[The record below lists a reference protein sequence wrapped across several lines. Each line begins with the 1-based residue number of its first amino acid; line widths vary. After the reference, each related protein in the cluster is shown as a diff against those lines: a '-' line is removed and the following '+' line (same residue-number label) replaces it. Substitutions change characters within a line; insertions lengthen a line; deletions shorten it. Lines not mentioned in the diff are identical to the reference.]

1 MAQVSTPTTA
11 TEVTGLRLVRSGQ
24 PSHQQSQNPAA
35 AREASG
41 LRLVG
46 SGQPSRQQ
54 TQDPAAAREAG
65 GLRVV
70 LVGWG
75 AIPRATDRLLRAR
88 GTRAEIVAVA
98 VRDPTKPRSG
108 LPPMALLLTRPQE
121 QCRHR

>member
-1 MAQVSTPTTA
+1 MAQVSTPIT
-11 TEVTGLRLVRSGQ
+11 
-24 PSHQQSQNPAA
+24 
-35 AREASG
+35 AREAGG

-54 TQDPAAAREAG
+54 TQDPAAAREAS
-65 GLRVV
+65 GLRLV

-75 AIPRATDRLLRAR
+75 AIPRATDGLLRAR
-88 GTRAEIVAVA
+88 GTRVEIVAVA

-108 LPPMALLLTRPQE
+108 LPPVALVLTRPQE